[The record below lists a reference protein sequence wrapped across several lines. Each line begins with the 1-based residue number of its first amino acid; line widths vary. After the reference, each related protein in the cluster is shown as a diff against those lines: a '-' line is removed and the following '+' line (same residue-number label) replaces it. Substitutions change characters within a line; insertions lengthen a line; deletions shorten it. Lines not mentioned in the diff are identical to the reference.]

1 VDILL
6 NPERVAPVGRNRV
19 AVEIGYSIHYPGLP
33 QRQPWALR
41 YNRFAVKQFESQN
54 CRGFSKTFGCSSNL
68 NPPMTNESCQMRNG
82 K

>member
-33 QRQPWALR
+33 QRQPWVLR
-41 YNRFAVKQFESQN
+41 HNRFAVKQFESQG
-54 CRGFSKTFGCSSNL
+54 CRGFSKRSVALQT
-68 NPPMTNESCQMRNG
+68 
-82 K
+82 

>member
-6 NPERVAPVGRNRV
+6 NPERVAPVGRNRA

-41 YNRFAVKQFESQN
+41 HNRFAVKQFESKR
-54 CRGFSKTFGCSSNL
+54 CGGFSKTFGCTSNL
-68 NPPMTNESCQMRNG
+68 NPPMKNR

>member
-19 AVEIGYSIHYPGLP
+19 AVEISYSIHYPGLP
-33 QRQPWALR
+33 QRQPWALGQ
-41 YNRFAVKQFESQN
+41 NRFAVKQFESQN

-68 NPPMTNESCQMRNG
+68 NPNLIRVSTPLW
-82 K
+82 